1 MNLLRPADSF
11 RDNGAIKGAAED
23 EPLTFD
29 ELQEIEK
36 ERREILL
43 RSELPWWRVL
53 LFWSGTCL
61 REISTDLLVW
71 ITISI
76 YASIRVYANL
86 TDNVPDA
93 VELLEKTN
101 VGILGGFLSFFLVL
115 FVNQT
120 NDRFLDMY
128 GFSKACSGRIQDVAG
143 LARTELPMEVADRLI
158 RHFNAAQIAGYV
170 GLNSIG
176 QGSPYSKTNFFDV
189 YNEKHSLLTPKEM
202 VMIDHHDMDNSG
214 LCMKELVTWC
224 QVDVATAEKA
234 GQLNLYQAKFMHEK
248 ILAFRAAMDGMYD
261 YTDQPP
267 HFFYVHFLVLLSV
280 LYLPLFAIDTAFS
293 AGWVDNT
300 SLALDILN
308 GVIVFL
314 QCIFVVGLRS
324 LGNKL
329 IDPYGDDL
337 EDLSV
342 ITFVEGTLGACDV
355 ILRAKKGPFMVP
367 ETSYE
372 VVSRPSGKVSVNTIT
387 EGTLA

>member
-1 MNLLRPADSF
+1 
-11 RDNGAIKGAAED
+11 
-23 EPLTFD
+23 
-29 ELQEIEK
+29 
-36 ERREILL
+36 
-43 RSELPWWRVL
+43 
-53 LFWSGTCL
+53 
-61 REISTDLLVW
+61 
-71 ITISI
+71 
-76 YASIRVYANL
+76 
-86 TDNVPDA
+86 
-93 VELLEKTN
+93 
-101 VGILGGFLSFFLVL
+101 
-115 FVNQT
+115 
-120 NDRFLDMY
+120 MY

-202 VMIDHHDMDNSG
+202 VMIDHHDMDHSG

-234 GQLNLYQAKFMHEK
+234 GQLNLYQAKYMHEK

-261 YTDQPP
+261 LTDQPP

-342 ITFVEGTLGACDV
+342 ITFVEGTLGASDV
-355 ILRAKKGPFMVP
+355 ILRAKKGPFMVTNP